1 MNGLFSE
8 AQTRLTYVFEYLT
21 LADEIWERLTHPKL
35 LLQVSISVH
44 MDDGNLRVFTGYS
57 KIVS

>member
-8 AQTRLTYVFEYLT
+8 ALTRLTYVFEYLT

-35 LLQVSISVH
+35 LLQVSIPVH
-44 MDDGNLRVFTGYS
+44 IDDGNLPVFTG
-57 KIVS
+57 